1 MQVLDE
7 EVEGDE
13 RRGRHPDRRQEPHSA
28 PPCDAL
34 FSNVFSYLHA
44 GKNLHVD
51 GVDQKN
57 GKFCFIDVLIFGI
70 SINPSCFPSANIFV
84 WNPAQNSTRI
94 MMQ

>member
-1 MQVLDE
+1 MVVLSMSSLIYMQE
-7 EVEGDE
+7 
-13 RRGRHPDRRQEPHSA
+13 
-28 PPCDAL
+28 
-34 FSNVFSYLHA
+34 
-44 GKNLHVD
+44 KNLHVD

>member
-1 MQVLDE
+1 LQVLDE

-57 GKFCFIDVLIFGI
+57 VEGQDLRCTAMVGGLFTASRSGLHSKVLHL
-70 SINPSCFPSANIFV
+70 
-84 WNPAQNSTRI
+84 
-94 MMQ
+94 